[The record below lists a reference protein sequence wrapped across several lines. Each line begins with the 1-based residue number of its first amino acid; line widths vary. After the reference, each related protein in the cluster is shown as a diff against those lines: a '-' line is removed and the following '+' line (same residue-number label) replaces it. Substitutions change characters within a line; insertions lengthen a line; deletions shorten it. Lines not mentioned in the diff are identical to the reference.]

1 MADAPGTTPSP
12 SHPSVLG
19 RVWTF
24 VRIMNVRLRFIFL
37 MVLVGLV
44 AGQWDNILNHY
55 DRWRRPAH
63 AADMVQSQDVE
74 FYCPMHPSVVRE
86 EPGSCPICGMP
97 LSKRPKTGERQLPEG
112 VLAQVQLSPLKVEM
126 GRIGTSPVEY
136 RLLAREIRTVGIVD
150 YDETRRAFIAARIK
164 GRIDKLNVNY
174 TGQHVEKGDPLV
186 WIYSPDLLV
195 AQEELLTAARDRPG
209 QGNGNDWARTTA
221 NSLLESARRKLVLW
235 GITNEQVDEIIRRG
249 TTEDHLTIYSPI
261 AGIVTERKVLEGKYL
276 MEGDDIYTIA
286 DLSTVWM
293 QAKIFENDIGGVQIG
308 TVVEV
313 TSTAYPNEV
322 FAGRITFIAYTVDPG
337 TRTVSAR
344 VEVSNPDYKLK
355 PGMYVH
361 ARIGLPVGRVTPVDS
376 PSQPTASG
384 PGPTVNT
391 SGLVEP
397 YLALAAAYAA
407 DQTSDTTASQLVREA
422 QALAEQ
428 GTEGVR
434 TQVAPIAEL
443 AKQLAGKDL
452 KAQRDLFKSL
462 SGKIINLLGRHPPAD
477 QKLFVVHCPMAKAD
491 WLAPA
496 AEVVN
501 PYYGSEMLNCGTVTG
516 PLKAKAA
523 GEDDDERFA
532 HGYYCPIYPDRL
544 FDKPAECPV
553 DKFPMKYVKAEK
565 VLAVPEAAV
574 INTGVRKIVYRESA
588 PGTFDMVEVHV
599 GPKAGEF
606 YSLVSGLA
614 PGDRVATAGAF
625 LVDAENRLNPA
636 ASAQYFGAS
645 GGPQGSN
652 HQHGQ

>member
-1 MADAPGTTPSP
+1 MADAPGTTPTP
-12 SHPSVLG
+12 THPSMFG
-19 RVWTF
+19 KIWTF
-24 VRIMNVRLRFIFL
+24 IRIMNVRLRFIFL

-63 AADMVQSQDVE
+63 AADMVQTQDVE
-74 FYCPMHPSVVRE
+74 FYCPMHPSVVRG

-136 RLLAREIRTVGIVD
+136 RLLARDIRTVGIVD
-150 YDETRRAFIAARIK
+150 YDETRRAFIASRIK

-195 AQEELLTAARDRPG
+195 AQEELLAAVRS
-209 QGNGNDWARTTA
+209 QKQQKNGGDWAASTSQ
-221 NSLLESARRKLVLW
+221 SLVESSRRKLSLW
-235 GITNEQVDEIIRRG
+235 GITEQQIDEIIQRG
-249 TTEDHLTIYSPI
+249 TPETHLTIYSPI
-261 AGIVTERKVLEGKYL
+261 EGIVTERKVLEGKYV
-276 MEGDDIYTIA
+276 MEGDDLYTIA

-293 QAKIFENDIGGVQIG
+293 QAKIFENDIAGVQIG

-313 TSTAYPNEV
+313 TSAAHPNDV

-344 VEVSNPDYKLK
+344 VEIANPDYKLK
-355 PGMYVH
+355 PGMYAR
-361 ARIGLPVGRVTPVDS
+361 ARIGLPVGQVTPVDAA
-376 PSQPTASG
+376 SQPTTSS

-391 SGLVEP
+391 AGLVEP
-397 YLALAAAYAA
+397 YLTLTAAYAA
-407 DQTSDTTASQLVREA
+407 DKTSDGAASQLAREA
-422 QALAEQ
+422 QALAEKSA
-428 GTEGVR
+428 EGVH
-434 TQVAPIAEL
+434 TQVAPIVEL

-452 KAQRDLFKSL
+452 KAQREIFKSL
-462 SGKIINLLGRHPPAD
+462 SGKVIDFLGQHPPTD
-477 QKLFVVHCPMAKAD
+477 KKLFVVHCPMAKAD
-491 WLAPA
+491 WLSPV

-501 PYYGSEMLNCGTVTG
+501 PYYGSAMLTCGTVTG
-516 PLKAKAA
+516 PLKTKAA
-523 GEDDDERFA
+523 GGDDDERFA

-544 FDKPAECPV
+544 FDEPAECPV

-565 VLAVPEAAV
+565 VLAVPESAV

-588 PGTFDMVEVHV
+588 PGTFDMVEVRV
-599 GPKAGEF
+599 DPKAGEF
-606 YSLVSGLA
+606 YPVLSGLA

-645 GGPQGSN
+645 GGPQSSG